1 MTSLETML
9 GSLLGAPALP
19 GAKCRGRSATFDPAR
34 PREPEDAVAQRHL
47 QALLL
52 CDTCPARL
60 PCEQWLNSL
69 TPARRPSGVVAGR
82 IVRPAKP
89 RQRKA
94 QNR

>member
-1 MTSLETML
+1 MDSLL

-19 GAKCRGRSATFDPAR
+19 GAKCRGRSLVFDPAR
-34 PREPEDAVAQRHL
+34 RGEHEDAVAQRHL

-69 TPARRPSGVVAGR
+69 TPAHKPLGVVAGQ
-82 IVRPAKP
+82 IVQPPKP
-89 RQRKA
+89 RKRKA
-94 QNR
+94 QRR

>member
-1 MTSLETML
+1 MTSMETLL
-9 GSLLGAPALP
+9 GSLLGAPVLP
-19 GAKCRGRSATFDPAR
+19 GAKCRGRSAVFDPAR
-34 PREPEDAVAQRHL
+34 PREHEDAVAQRHL

-69 TPARRPSGVVAGR
+69 TPARRPAGVVAGR
-82 IVRPAKP
+82 IVRPPKP
-89 RQRKA
+89 RIRKA